1 MNKLEKIILYSL
13 LVISVILGVVNL
25 KSNSLG
31 AYIDSGQVST
41 FTDMNV
47 TNDLVVNGNFIQGGS
62 IAAITQSS
70 AAATTTAANI
80 CNNSILNVTIT
91 NATGTNTIYVPTA
104 ATLISTCLTGDGMSK
119 TVYLRN
125 TGSSVATSTVVTT
138 NTGITLRKS
147 GNTGGT
153 LSVAAT
159 STAALRFLRTSSTAV
174 DVYVD
179 PYIN

>member
-1 MNKLEKIILYSL
+1 MNKLEKFILYAL
-13 LVISVILGVVNL
+13 LGISVILGVVNL

-47 TNDLVVNGNFIQGGS
+47 TNDLKVNGNFIAGGS
-62 IAAITQSS
+62 IAAITQSATTS
-70 AAATTTAANI
+70 AATAANI
-80 CNNSILNVTIT
+80 CDNSILNVTIT
-91 NATGTNTIYVPTA
+91 NATGTNTFTLPTA
-104 ATLISTCLTGDGMSK
+104 ANLVSACLTGDGMSK

-125 TGSSVATSTVVTT
+125 TGSSVATSTTVTT